1 MLSKTHALVTKE
13 ATVLR
18 DGKEVKLPVDKVVLG
33 DHIVVKPGRK
43 IAVDGQV
50 ISGSSAIDESMLTGE
65 SLPIE
70 KTAGKPV
77 FLQVLLMVKVA

>member
-1 MLSKTHALVTKE
+1 MHLSAKE

-33 DHIVVKPGRK
+33 DHIVVKPGEK

-65 SLPIE
+65 SLLL
-70 KTAGKPV
+70 KNLLV
-77 FLQVLLMVKVA
+77 NQCLQVLLMVKVA

>member
-1 MLSKTHALVTKE
+1 M
-13 ATVLR
+13 
-18 DGKEVKLPVDKVVLG
+18 
-33 DHIVVKPGRK
+33 VKPGEK

-70 KTAGKPV
+70 KLRV
-77 FLQVLLMVKVA
+77 SQCLQVLLMVKVA